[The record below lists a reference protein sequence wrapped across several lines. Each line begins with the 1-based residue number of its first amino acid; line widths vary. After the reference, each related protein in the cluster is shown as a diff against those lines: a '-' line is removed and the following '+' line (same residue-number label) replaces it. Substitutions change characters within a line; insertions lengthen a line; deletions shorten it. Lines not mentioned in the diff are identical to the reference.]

1 MSAPAQPLRIL
12 DEHAL
17 FGPPVGLAEL
27 RAPVAA
33 PGAQALLQA
42 AGPGDPAAALAF
54 VQAHTDGRVRPEVQ
68 PVWMTTPVHVRR
80 VAGAVYLPRYG
91 ALVWPDGSAPRTP
104 LGGALTDED
113 RLAEAPGFSR
123 SEAGLAFAAPE
134 DAPEIASGGVFMPWG
149 GGFNYGH
156 FLLDALPS
164 LLALEEAG
172 LLEAAPPLAPPLK
185 PWQRE
190 LIALLGVAGPAVR
203 ELKPPAVRLAQAAY
217 ATSLDHYLHA
227 PNALMLRMRAR
238 LAARAP
244 APPMRAERVYLSR
257 RSHAHPMR
265 ILLNEAELERA
276 LAARG
281 FAIVRPERLR
291 PGEQVAL
298 ARQAR
303 VIVGATGAGMAN
315 ALFADAGALVV
326 DIQPQVFPGAWV
338 MAFGRLVGHDSWI
351 YSAPAP
357 APEQD
362 VPWARRV
369 RRGFRFGYHLPLE
382 DFLAF
387 LDARLHSPA

>member
-1 MSAPAQPLRIL
+1 MNGPAQPLRIL
-12 DEHAL
+12 NEDAL
-17 FGPPVGLAEL
+17 FGAPVDLAEL
-27 RAPVAA
+27 RAPVSA
-33 PGAQALLQA
+33 PGVQALLQA
-42 AGPGDPAAALAF
+42 ADPGDRAQALAF
-54 VQAHTDGRVRPEVQ
+54 VQAHTAGLVRPEVQ

-123 SEAGLAFAAPE
+123 TEAGFAFAVPDE
-134 DAPEIASGGVFMPWG
+134 TPEIAGGGVFMPWG

-172 LLEAAPPLAPPLK
+172 LLDATPPLAPPLK

-190 LIALLGVAGPAVR
+190 LIALLGVQGPPVR
-203 ELKPPAVRLAQAAY
+203 ELRAPAVRLDQAAY
-217 ATSLDHYLHA
+217 ASCLDHYLHA
-227 PNALMLRMRAR
+227 PNDLMLRMRAR

-244 APPMRAERVYLSR
+244 ASPLRAERVYLSR

-265 ILLNEAELERA
+265 ILLNEVELERA
-276 LAARG
+276 LATRG

-291 PGEQVAL
+291 PAEQVAL
-298 ARQAR
+298 ARQAK

-315 ALFADAGALVV
+315 ALFAEAGALVI
-326 DIQPQVFPGAWV
+326 DLQPQVFPSAWV

-357 APEQD
+357 APGQD

-369 RRGFRFGYHLPLE
+369 RRGFRFGYHLPLD

-387 LDARLHSPA
+387 LDDRLDRLA

>member
-1 MSAPAQPLRIL
+1 MSSPAQPLRIL

-17 FGPPVGLAEL
+17 LNEPVETAEL
-27 RAPVAA
+27 RAHVRS
-33 PGAQALLQA
+33 PGCQALLEPA
-42 AGPGDPAAALAF
+42 MAGEEAEARVF
-54 VQAHTDGRVRPEVQ
+54 IEAHTAGLVRPEVQ
-68 PVWMTTPVHVRR
+68 PTWMNAPVYVRR
-80 VAGAVYLPRYG
+80 VVGAVYLPRYG

-104 LGGALTDED
+104 LAGAMTDPF
-113 RLAEAPGFSR
+113 RLAEAPGFARTEGGFS
-123 SEAGLAFAAPE
+123 FTAPP
-134 DAPEIASGGVFMPWG
+134 DAPEVASGGVFMPWG

-172 LLEAAPPLAPPLK
+172 LLDLAPPLAPQLK

-190 LIALLGVAGPAVR
+190 LVSLLGLDGPPPR
-203 ELKPPAVRLAQAAY
+203 ELRAPAVRLAQAAY
-217 ATSLDHYLHA
+217 ASSIDHYLHA

-238 LAARAP
+238 LAANV
-244 APPMRAERVYLSR
+244 PPSQRRGERLYLSR

-265 ILLNEAELERA
+265 ILLNEVELERA

-281 FAIVRPERLR
+281 FAIVRPEQLA
-291 PGEQVAL
+291 PSQQIAL

-303 VIVGATGAGMAN
+303 VIVGPTGAGMAN
-315 ALFADAGALVV
+315 ALFAEPGALVI

-357 APEQD
+357 ADEGD
-362 VPWARRV
+362 VPWVRRA
-369 RRGFRFGYHLPLE
+369 RRGFSFGYRLPLA

-387 LDARLHSPA
+387 LDDRLGQLN